1 MATTHLSPA
10 GEARASRS
18 RLADPIYQG
27 YALLRIGF
35 TVAPILFGLDKFF
48 DWLVDWRIYLAPEI
62 NDIIPGT
69 AHEAMLAVGV
79 IEIVAGLVVA
89 LKPRFGGYL
98 VAAWLA
104 GIIVNLLIL
113 GEYYDVALRDFGLL
127 VGALALA
134 RLATGFERA
143 PSPARAP
150 EPSAA

>member
-143 PSPARAP
+143 PSPSRAP